1 MWLPRCVRPTE
12 KFAPVVQPILLIDDN
27 EVVAEFQTL
36 SGKARPGEQ
45 SAGKKPLLSHRQA

>member
-1 MWLPRCVRPTE
+1 MRPTE
-12 KFAPVVQPILLIDDN
+12 LFALFVQPVLLIDDN

-45 SAGKKPLLSHRQA
+45 SAGKD